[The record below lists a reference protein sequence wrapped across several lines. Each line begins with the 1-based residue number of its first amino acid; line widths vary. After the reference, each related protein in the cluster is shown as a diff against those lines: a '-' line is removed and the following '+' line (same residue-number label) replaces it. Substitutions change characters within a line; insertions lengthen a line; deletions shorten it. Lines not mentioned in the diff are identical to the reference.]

1 MSNAKRISKGK
12 IVLIVVGILLVLGI
26 IGVAT
31 TPTAQVPDVSGQSG
45 TEAEQT
51 LKSQGFNTINFQSN
65 DSFST
70 VANDIMKVSSQDPAA
85 GQDLATSTA
94 VTLKG
99 DTYTDYFKAFEYRPI
114 SEWGDEP
121 SNHGFT
127 CKVLS
132 STGMELNNDL
142 AQIAETSTGERWCAT
157 LIEVDAENKVLT
169 IEVDS
174 FEHLNSYLEQ

>member
-1 MSNAKRISKGK
+1 MNNTKRMNKGK
-12 IVLIVVGILLVLGI
+12 IVLIVVGVLLVLGI

-31 TPTAQVPDVSGQSG
+31 TPTVQVPDVSGQSG

-51 LKSQGFNTINFQSN
+51 LKSQGFNTINFQNN
-65 DSFST
+65 DNFST

-85 GQDLATSTA
+85 GQNLTTSTA

-99 DTYTDYFKAFEYRPI
+99 DTYTQYFKSFEYQPI
-114 SEWGDEP
+114 SEWGADP

-132 STGMELNNDL
+132 PTGMELNNDL
-142 AQIAETSTGERWCAT
+142 AQIAESSTGERWCAT
-157 LIEVDAENKVLT
+157 SIEVDTENKVLT
-169 IEVDS
+169 IKVDS